1 MNFYISEHHSL
12 NGFHLQKTFMNGYSV
27 SIIPSGNL
35 NCTFQD
41 ELKDKLIVEL
51 AIKLEEAF
59 VESFDYNGETRFHMG
74 TELVTSKEALEICN
88 FIQDNFPKT

>member
-1 MNFYISEHHSL
+1 
-12 NGFHLQKTFMNGYSV
+12 MNGYSV

-88 FIQDNFPKT
+88 FIQDNFPNT